1 MLSQLGRR
9 TSPEWN
15 IRLDQHLPSN
25 PARLNQHLPSDQTR
39 LDQHIP
45 SNPIRLDQH
54 LPSKETRLDQHL
66 PSNQSR
72 QNQHLPSNQI
82 RLKPT
87 TKSVIPKVNTSVLKK
102 DSIQLQH
109 SGDPA
114 LRAGSRRILRLTS
127 KMKIV
132 WFSYSWDA
140 KFCDSPHVMRDL
152 PSIEVE

>member
-9 TSPEWN
+9 TSPEWK

-82 RLKPT
+82 RLKT
-87 TKSVIPKVNTSVLKK
+87 NN
-102 DSIQLQH
+102 
-109 SGDPA
+109 
-114 LRAGSRRILRLTS
+114 
-127 KMKIV
+127 KI
-132 WFSYSWDA
+132 
-140 KFCDSPHVMRDL
+140 CDSKRLIHRSSRKTLFNFNTLEIPHYVRGVAEFCV
-152 PSIEVE
+152 SGVTEQ